1 MSYSADRYAY
11 YIVHRM
17 LRLEEGE
24 GLTLNA
30 NPETIEFAHKVAHEA
45 AETTGCTV
53 SLVYIENG
61 TPQSVDE
68 IEPSFKPHKALR
80 PVMLH
85 LASFSQAPFNPDE
98 ESDARTLQKHRLLA
112 DPVFLDRRISI
123 PYAVAYVPTPLW
135 AEFVYGPGATADR
148 LFLDLAS
155 FMGFEDENEG
165 EDSTKQL
172 ERILSMRSAELNR
185 MKIKALH
192 LTGPQCDLTVRTAQ
206 GSACGTSAV
215 RLDGGR
221 FFYPSLPC
229 EDIIIPVNR
238 DSADGW
244 FRTTLP
250 FRLYDRVFSDARITL
265 ENGRITAFTG
275 ADAGYVGKYLNV
287 DPLASH
293 ISEVILCESLT
304 RAAMSELSFG
314 IPLLDRMRAS
324 QIAFGGIT
332 PERVTLQDESLLD
345 SCGLNTSF
353 ARLELP
359 VGSTELTVSALTEDG
374 NEKVIMEDGRF
385 SLEV

>member
-1 MSYSADRYAY
+1 M
-11 YIVHRM
+11 
-17 LRLEEGE
+17 
-24 GLTLNA
+24 
-30 NPETIEFAHKVAHEA
+30 
-45 AETTGCTV
+45 
-53 SLVYIENG
+53 
-61 TPQSVDE
+61 
-68 IEPSFKPHKALR
+68 
-80 PVMLH
+80 
-85 LASFSQAPFNPDE
+85 
-98 ESDARTLQKHRLLA
+98 
-112 DPVFLDRRISI
+112 
-123 PYAVAYVPTPLW
+123 
-135 AEFVYGPGATADR
+135 
-148 LFLDLAS
+148 
-155 FMGFEDENEG
+155 
-165 EDSTKQL
+165 
-172 ERILSMRSAELNR
+172 
-185 MKIKALH
+185 
-192 LTGPQCDLTVRTAQ
+192 
-206 GSACGTSAV
+206 
-215 RLDGGR
+215 RLDSGR

-304 RAAMSELSFG
+304 RAAMSEHSFG
-314 IPLLDRMRAS
+314 IPMLDRMRAS
-324 QIAFGGIT
+324 QIVFGGIT

-345 SCGLNTSF
+345 SYGLNTSF

-359 VGSTELTVSALTEDG
+359 AGSTELTVSALTEDG